1 MTGDSVIALAN
12 QIVQARA
19 VVNESIALFGPDRWA
34 TRRARQELASLQRQ
48 ARILF
53 R

>member
-1 MTGDSVIALAN
+1 MTGDSVIALGN

-19 VVNESIALFGPDRWA
+19 VVNESTAVLGPDRWA
-34 TRRARQELASLQRQ
+34 TRRARQELDSLQRK
-48 ARILF
+48 AKVLF